1 MKKRMLSFISA
12 VALLFGA
19 TGCSAGNI
27 ANAGQQKSDK
37 LSIVCTL
44 FPEYDWTKEI
54 LGEQAQNASLTYLL
68 SSGLDLHNYQPS
80 AKDMITISDCDL
92 FIYVGG
98 ESESWVDDA
107 LKEVTNPDMKIIRLM
122 DVIGDSAKEEELKEG
137 MEAEEEEDDE
147 DSEEEP
153 EYDEHVWLSVKNA
166 GILCNAICDT
176 LCEIQPEQKDVY
188 QANLNA
194 YTEKLNQLDK
204 DFSDMAEA
212 SSVRTVVFA
221 DRFPFRYLVDD
232 YNIDYYAA
240 FVGCSAETEASFE
253 TVAFLAKKLD
263 ELHLDTVFTIENADN
278 AIANAVISSTESR
291 NQQIAALNSMQ
302 SVNSDDIANGASYLT
317 VMQNNLTVLKE
328 ALD

>member
-1 MKKRMLSFISA
+1 MFKKLLALGA
-12 VALLFGA
+12 VTSLLF

-54 LGEQAQNASLTYLL
+54 LGEQAQNANLTYLL

-107 LKEVTNPDMKIIRLM
+107 LKEVTNPDMKVIRLM
-122 DVIGDSAKEEELKEG
+122 DVIGDSAKEEEVKEG
-137 MEAEEEEDDE
+137 METEPEEEEED
-147 DSEEEP
+147 EEEP

-204 DFSDMAEA
+204 EFSDMAEA
-212 SSVRTVVFA
+212 SSVKTVVFA

-278 AIANAVISSTESR
+278 AIANAVISSTESK

-317 VMQNNLTVLKE
+317 IMQNNLTVLKE
-328 ALD
+328 ALN